1 MSTPKSIRTDLVTEM
16 KTGRYAGC
24 DHLPPEKDLAEQLG
38 ISRTQLRD
46 VLASLER
53 EGFITRRHG
62 IGTVIN
68 HFVLAVQT
76 RTDIEAEFLDMIRE
90 SGHTPGVAFVETC
103 DELAD
108 ETVARLLKIK
118 EGSPVLSITRMCT
131 ADGFP
136 AIYCKDIIDKG
147 QIKVGYTQDD
157 LKKPI
162 FHFLEQFCSLSA
174 YLDLTE
180 LRAVCADAHMAQVF
194 QIPEGSPLL
203 CMEEVDYSIDGQP
216 VMCSIQHFANGIIH
230 HTVMRKKL

>member
-1 MSTPKSIRTDLVTEM
+1 MNAPKSIRTDLVTEM
-16 KTGRYAGC
+16 KTGRYANC
-24 DHLPPEKDLAEQLG
+24 NHLPPEKDLAEELG

-76 RTDIEAEFLDMIRE
+76 RMDIETEFMDMIRE
-90 SGHTPGVAFVETC
+90 SGHKPGVAFVETC

-108 ETVARLLKIK
+108 ETVARLLHIK
-118 EGSPVLSITRMCT
+118 EGSPVLSITRLCT
-131 ADGFP
+131 ADDSP
-136 AIYCKDIIDKG
+136 AIYCKDIIDKA
-147 QIKVGYTQDD
+147 QIKTGYTQND
-157 LKKPI
+157 LTSPV
-162 FHFLEQFCSLSA
+162 FHFLQQFCAVSA

-180 LRAVCADAHMAQVF
+180 LKAVCADKHLAQVF
-194 QIPEGSPLL
+194 RVPEGSPLL
-203 CMEEVDYSIDGQP
+203 CMEEVDYSIDGRP
-216 VMCSIQHFANGIIH
+216 VMCSIQYFANGTIH